1 MNLAMRL
8 WSFVFPFEFLNPF
21 SKSVANRSLASRVDR
36 NTEQVVQ
43 EETHQTSDQPHAA
56 SMWHRMRQA
65 TGTVYG
71 DIGTSVLYCVME
83 ITRETILIKN
93 HHLGHEQAGELVKA
107 GGDLLTRNEI
117 IGGLSLIFWALMFL
131 TVKYDLMIMRADH
144 RGEGGTFALWGLL
157 KGYTGK
163 ILAGSLVSFLVVC
176 AAALLAADGIIT
188 PPISM
193 LGAFEP
199 LGPDWSVIITL
210 ACLVVLFKMQW
221 RGTSKV
227 GGVFGWFM
235 ICIWFPWIAFKGLP
249 WIVASPEIFSAI
261 NPLYAIEFLLG
272 FPNIGA
278 LVVLG
283 VVVLAITGGEAK
295 YADLGHFSQS
305 GTTPLEDGQSALPVN
320 SGRRPVMYSW
330 FIIVLPCLLMSY
342 AGQSAYM
349 LERGVP
355 ARANTFYAITPKVG
369 IEWLDKGIGYG
380 DMMIAAIAA
389 IIASQAL
396 ITGMFSIVKQATV
409 LGFMPRFRVF
419 HTDTHGEGQVYIP
432 AVNWALFLGCVW
444 VTLAFRTS
452 GNLAAAYG
460 VAVTGTMGI
469 TTFIFAY
476 VAYYRWR
483 WNLALVL
490 AVCIPILVIDV
501 LFFGAN
507 LLKIANGGYVPVVI
521 AAVLVTVMMVWQW
534 GRRAVGKAFYDF
546 GVREGKKIE
555 WLVALRDML
564 DDLEL
569 TIEQNLPAARLLV
582 QGRRKLVES
591 DRAAVFLCSR
601 PILSTEDSVP
611 VVLRIF
617 LKKYGVLPS
626 QIVLMH
632 INQSSA
638 ATINQRERYSVK
650 KLGNDIHSVTVG
662 YGYME
667 QPDVRRALKDLQRQK
682 LLPVAADRWIIEVGE
697 EDIIIDPNLPWH
709 KKLVVIA
716 FGWILR
722 VSTPAHKYLGLIY
735 DAAVS
740 KEVVPVVFAPNG
752 VKVSLPELELIQPTA
767 PESKHD

>member
-1 MNLAMRL
+1 MNM
-8 WSFVFPFEFLNPF
+8 
-21 SKSVANRSLASRVDR
+21 ASRLFSFLFPLHVF
-36 NTEQVVQ
+36 NELFFSS
-43 EETHQTSDQPHAA
+43 SDAQNEARSATADNEHESEGHA
-56 SMWHRMRQA
+56 SSLWHRMQQA

-93 HHLGHEQAGELVKA
+93 RHLGHEEAGELVKS
-107 GGDLLTRNEI
+107 GGDLLTRGEI
-117 IGGLSLIFWALMFL
+117 LGGLSLIFWALIFL

-144 RGEGGTFALWGLL
+144 RGEGGTFALWSLL

-176 AAALLAADGIIT
+176 AAALLSADGIIT

-199 LGPDWSVIITL
+199 LGQTLSVIVTL
-210 ACLVVLFKMQW
+210 ICLVALFKMQW

-227 GGVFGWFM
+227 GGLFGWFM
-235 ICIWFPWIAFKGLP
+235 ICIWFPWIAIKGLP
-249 WIVASPEIFSAI
+249 WIVSSPDIFLAL
-261 NPLYAIEFLLG
+261 NPLYALQFLAS
-272 FPNIGA
+272 FPGIGA

-295 YADLGHFSQS
+295 YADLGHFSRS
-305 GTTPLEDGQSALPVN
+305 SKTPLEEGESALPIN

-349 LERGVP
+349 LQRGVP
-355 ARANTFYAITPKVG
+355 PRANTFYALTPRSG
-369 IEWLDKGIGYG
+369 IESIDYAIGIV
-380 DMMIAAIAA
+380 DMVIAALAA

-409 LGFMPRFRVF
+409 LGFMPRFRVY
-419 HTDTHGEGQVYIP
+419 HTDSHGEGQVYIP
-432 AVNWALFLGCVW
+432 AVNWALFLGCAW
-444 VTLAFRTS
+444 VTLAFQTS

-483 WNLALVL
+483 WHLGLVL
-490 AVCIPILVIDV
+490 AVCIPIFIVDI
-501 LFFGAN
+501 LFFVAN
-507 LLKIANGGYVPVVI
+507 LLKIASGGYVPVVI
-521 AAVLVTVMMVWQW
+521 AAVLVAVMMVWQW
-534 GRRAVGKAFYDF
+534 GRSAVGGAFYKF
-546 GVREGKKIE
+546 GVREGKKID
-555 WLVALRDML
+555 WLVCLRDMV

-569 TIEQNLPAARLLV
+569 AIEQNLPAARLLV
-582 QGRRKLVES
+582 QGSRKLVES

-601 PILSTEDSVP
+601 PIDSTEDYVP
-611 VVLRIF
+611 VVLRVF

-626 QIVLMH
+626 QVVLMH
-632 INQSSA
+632 VDQISA
-638 ATINQRERYSVK
+638 ATMNSKLRYSVK
-650 KLGNDIHSVTVG
+650 KLGNDIHSVVVK

-667 QPDVRRALKDLQRQK
+667 QPDVRKALRELQRQK
-682 LLPVAADRWIIEVGE
+682 LLPVAAERWIIEVGE
-697 EDIIIDPNLPWH
+697 EDIIVEPSLPWY
-709 KKLVVIA
+709 KKLMVIA
-716 FGWILR
+716 FSWILR
-722 VSTPAHKYLGLIY
+722 NSTPAHKYLGLVY

-740 KEVVPVVFAPNG
+740 KEVVPVVFSASG
-752 VKVSLPELELIQPTA
+752 VKVSLPELELKPAPTM
-767 PESKHD
+767 EKGS